1 MTPSSEN
8 ESSQRPEAGLKNT
21 RHRWTGEFLD
31 AFEQIENESFEW
43 LKTNRR
49 RIDWRL
55 LGLIALACCVLTFL
69 EYFGGSGHYKTL
81 QAPLSLL
88 VDNAN
93 ERITYTF
100 RTGEYAR
107 LARLIYWSG
116 CTFVGYLVLPALY
129 VKFVM
134 GERLRDMGLSAAG
147 ALKHGWIYVGLFL
160 LVLPAVYLMS
170 LTESFQ
176 NTYPFYKE
184 AGRSPGEFLAWELTY
199 ALQFLSLEFFYR
211 GVLIHG
217 TKRRFGMYSVLISVI
232 PYCMIHFGKPM
243 PETLGAVVAG
253 IALGVLS
260 LYTRSIW
267 LGVAIHISVAVA
279 MDIFA
284 LLARGELHLF

>member
-1 MTPSSEN
+1 MS
-8 ESSQRPEAGLKNT
+8 
-21 RHRWTGEFLD
+21 
-31 AFEQIENESFEW
+31 AFEQVENESFEW
-43 LKTNRR
+43 LAHNRR

-55 LGLIALACCVLTFL
+55 IGLVALACCVLTFL
-69 EYFGGSGHYKTL
+69 EYFGGSGNYQTL

-88 VDNAN
+88 VDNAG

-116 CTFVGYLVLPALY
+116 CTFIGYLVLPALY

-134 GERLRDMGLSAAG
+134 GERLGKMGLSVAG
-147 ALKHGWIYVGLFL
+147 ALKHWWIYVGLFL

-170 LTESFQ
+170 LTDSFQ
-176 NTYPFYKE
+176 HTYPFYKD
-184 AGRSPGEFLAWELTY
+184 AGRSPGDFLVWELTY
-199 ALQFLSLEFFYR
+199 AIQFMSLEFFYR
-211 GVLIHG
+211 GVLLHG

-243 PETLGAVVAG
+243 PETLGAVIAG

-284 LLARGELHLF
+284 LIARGEFHLF